1 MFGCYRNSHGIQS
14 LWSIFHLEQY
24 AKTDTM
30 TSFQVSIKFTSCMSK
45 FMFRV
50 YWLDPR
56 TRVAL
61 YLQNGVPN
69 SDYINANFIRVR
81 KMM

>member
-1 MFGCYRNSHGIQS
+1 MFLAY
-14 LWSIFHLEQY
+14 L
-24 AKTDTM
+24 
-30 TSFQVSIKFTSCMSK
+30 
-45 FMFRV
+45 
-50 YWLDPR
+50 LDPR

-81 KMM
+81 KMMSLHS

>member
-1 MFGCYRNSHGIQS
+1 MYICR
-14 LWSIFHLEQY
+14 
-24 AKTDTM
+24 
-30 TSFQVSIKFTSCMSK
+30 
-45 FMFRV
+45 
-50 YWLDPR
+50 LDPR

-81 KMM
+81 NITVHQCLSIARYYNKLLVGLQNG